1 MKVLCIGAAVI
12 DVLAR
17 PIGKQDEWK
26 EKQRISEIAIRAGG
40 DAVNESIFLA
50 ALGMDPG
57 VNICIGK
64 DTNGGMLRGVLQQS
78 GVDISCVREKEDY
91 PTGTAIVLVD
101 DRGERHIFSVD
112 GAHASIC
119 RDDLPARLPEG
130 LKAVSL
136 ASLFGMDRLEENG
149 LEEFLKNARN
159 RGILTFADMLSD
171 KHARGLNGI
180 RHLIPQLDYFLP
192 SDYEAMALTGSK
204 TIPECAKMLREL
216 GAGTVV
222 IKCGADGVYVC
233 SPDFRGQIPAV
244 PVKPLDTTGAGDC
257 FAAVFIA
264 CILKGMAVEQ
274 SCVTACAA
282 ASYSTQFA
290 GASTAPLNWEI
301 IEKLMDGQ

>member
-17 PIGKQDEWK
+17 PIGPQAEWK

-40 DAVNESIFLA
+40 DAVNEGIFLA
-50 ALGMDPG
+50 KLGMEPG

-64 DTNGGMLRGVLQQS
+64 DTNGGMLCGVLQQS
-78 GVDISCVREKEDY
+78 GVDISFVREKEDH

-101 DRGERHIFSVD
+101 EKAERHIFSVD

-119 RDDLPARLPEG
+119 RDDLPEKLPDG
-130 LKAVSL
+130 LQAISL
-136 ASLFGMDRLEENG
+136 ASLFGMDHLEEDG
-149 LEEFLKNARN
+149 LEDFLINARSL
-159 RGILTFADMLSD
+159 GVLTFADMLSD
-171 KHARGLNGI
+171 KYGRGLNGI

-204 TIPECAKMLREL
+204 TVPECAAMLREL

-222 IKCGADGVYVC
+222 IKCGGDGVYVC
-233 SPDFRGQIPAV
+233 SPDYQGQIPAM

-264 CILKGMAVEQ
+264 CTLKGMSAEQ
-274 SCVTACAA
+274 ACRTACAA

-290 GASTAPLNWEI
+290 GASTAPLSWEVI
-301 IEKLMDGQ
+301 DELTR